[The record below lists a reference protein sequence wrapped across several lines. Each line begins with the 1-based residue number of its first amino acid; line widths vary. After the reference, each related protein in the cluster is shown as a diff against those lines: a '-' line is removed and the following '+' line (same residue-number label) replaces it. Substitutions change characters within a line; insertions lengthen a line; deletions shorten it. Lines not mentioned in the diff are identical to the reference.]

1 MFVGPASR
9 AIIDHPDKPSQH
21 IHAARS
27 PDDPEPQQ
35 SAGALTR
42 PQEERLKELV
52 CVNVYL
58 FETATGPSKSRG
70 QEGWWGGGQTMKAN
84 RMVLTPVIIQE
95 ARNAVR
101 LKQRL

>member
-1 MFVGPASR
+1 MFVGSASR

-27 PDDPEPQQ
+27 PDDPEPKQ

-42 PQEERLKELV
+42 PQEESLKELI

-58 FETATGPSKSRG
+58 FETATGPSKSPRARG
-70 QEGWWGGGQTMKAN
+70 GWGWGA
-84 RMVLTPVIIQE
+84 
-95 ARNAVR
+95 AR
-101 LKQRL
+101 Q